1 MTTAILRRKDDL
13 PRERAASRLTAYV
26 YGNII
31 VLATLLGL
39 VHAGE
44 NPGQGAITVLATGG
58 TTLLAHLI
66 ADAVGHSTRAEAGD
80 RPDRAA
86 HTQLLHELRD
96 AVPIASAASIPAA
109 ILGLAA
115 LGVMHG
121 ETAQIAAEVVIIA
134 RLAVMGFTVQRIRGE
149 QPSFRTFAAGI
160 GLALIGVAVSVLKA
174 TLGH

>member
-44 NPGQGAITVLATGG
+44 NPGEGAIVVLATGG

-66 ADAVGHSTRAEAGD
+66 ADAVGHSTRAAD
-80 RPDRAA
+80 RPERTA
-86 HTQLLHELRD
+86 HLTFLHELRD

-109 ILGLAA
+109 ILGVAA
-115 LGVMHG
+115 LGVIDG
-121 ETAQIAAEVVIIA
+121 ETAQTIAEVVIIV
-134 RLAVMGFTVQRIRGE
+134 RLAGMGFTIQRIRGE
-149 QPSFRTFAAGI
+149 KPSFRTFAAGI
-160 GLALIGVAVSVLKA
+160 GLALVGVAISLLKA
-174 TLGH
+174 NLGH

>member
-44 NPGQGAITVLATGG
+44 NPGEGAIVVLATGG

-66 ADAVGHSTRAEAGD
+66 ADAVGHSTRAAN
-80 RPDRAA
+80 RPERTA
-86 HTQLLHELRD
+86 HLKFLHELRD

-109 ILGLAA
+109 ILGVAA
-115 LGVMHG
+115 LGVIDG
-121 ETAQIAAEVVIIA
+121 ETAQTIAEVVIIV
-134 RLAVMGFTVQRIRGE
+134 RLAGMGFTIQRIRGE
-149 QPSFRTFAAGI
+149 KPSFRTFAAGI
-160 GLALIGVAVSVLKA
+160 GLALVGVGISVLKA
-174 TLGH
+174 NLGH

>member
-44 NPGQGAITVLATGG
+44 NPGEGAIVVLATGG

-66 ADAVGHSTRAEAGD
+66 ADAVGHSTRAAD
-80 RPDRAA
+80 RPERAA
-86 HTQLLHELRD
+86 HIKFLNELRD

-109 ILGLAA
+109 ILGVAA
-115 LGVMHG
+115 LGIIDG
-121 ETAQIAAEVVIIA
+121 ETAQTIAEVVIIV
-134 RLAVMGFTVQRIRGE
+134 RLAGMGFTIQRIRGE
-149 QPSFRTFAAGI
+149 KPSFRTFAAGI
-160 GLALIGVAVSVLKA
+160 GLALVGVAISLLKA
-174 TLGH
+174 NLGH

>member
-31 VLATLLGL
+31 ILATLLGL

-44 NPGQGAITVLATGG
+44 NPGQGAIVVLATGG

-80 RPDRAA
+80 RPERTA
-86 HTQLLHELRD
+86 HVAFLNELRD

-109 ILGLAA
+109 ILGVAA
-115 LGVMHG
+115 LGIIDG
-121 ETAQIAAEVVIIA
+121 ETAQIIAEVVIIV
-134 RLAVMGFTVQRIRGE
+134 RLAIMGFTVQRIRGE
-149 QPSFRTFAAGI
+149 QPSFRTFAAGV
-160 GLALIGVAVSVLKA
+160 GLALVGVAISVLKA
-174 TLGH
+174 NLGH